1 MFIYRCS
8 NNKFKVNLRGTSGS
22 CVTSSS
28 RESTEQKYHYRMPQR
43 TQKLYVGELRGH
55 KNVSQK
61 VLKKCPKVLDIKLI
75 INLKNLWNLD
85 DQKRNTKL
93 T

>member
-1 MFIYRCS
+1 MFRS
-8 NNKFKVNLRGTSGS
+8 MFNKFKGNLRGASGS

-28 RESTEQKYHYRMPQR
+28 RESTEQKSSQNAATHS
-43 TQKLYVGELRGH
+43 KAILLKVGGLRGH

-75 INLKNLWNLD
+75 INLQYLWNLG
-85 DQKRNTKL
+85 
-93 T
+93 